1 MVGKWSEKLGNDR
14 ADWDEP
20 EKPRFSYQARNWL
33 FTLSLHNDRLSGR
46 GNVRKWS
53 HPLDVKNVS
62 LTRQTSLLWRL
73 SFHEESLPFVKPK
86 IGSPL
91 GNRPHLNFPFRRTRS
106 STRFCRKRDGSRYF
120 LGTLGWNP
128 NSCPKTSGWRHC
140 KSLIFLDSHWTWH
153 KPYCSKSNVVHSI
166 YMSAHTTSIN

>member
-1 MVGKWSEKLGNDR
+1 MSIKRSINTRKRQRRLYLKSTIDKPGKI
-14 ADWDEP
+14 
-20 EKPRFSYQARNWL
+20 
-33 FTLSLHNDRLSGR
+33 TSLPSFKSR
-46 GNVRKWS
+46 RK
-53 HPLDVKNVS
+53 S
-62 LTRQTSLLWRL
+62 LTRQSLLRRL
-73 SFHEESLPFVKPK
+73 SLHEESLPFVKPK

-91 GNRPHLNFPFRRTRS
+91 ENRPHLNFPFRRTRS

-153 KPYCSKSNVVHSI
+153 KPYCSKSNALNSI

>member
-1 MVGKWSEKLGNDR
+1 MINEHAQAIEEVIPRSTKAAKD
-14 ADWDEP
+14 
-20 EKPRFSYQARNWL
+20 RFSLTWGTHDQI
-33 FTLSLHNDRLSGR
+33 
-46 GNVRKWS
+46 
-53 HPLDVKNVS
+53 S

-128 NSCPKTSGWRHC
+128 NSCPKTSGRRHC
-140 KSLIFLDSHWTWH
+140 KSFIFLDSHWTWH